1 MSAAISVVAEVA
13 RRLVGETIDVGEA
26 VEQVKAEIK
35 DEAQAFE
42 ARIEARLRAAFEAVG
57 LLIAMDAAVDGA
69 ERVLDAFEPKGDIK
83 PLGLP
88 ITELGPG
95 EEFPVDTVVAEVPE
109 PEGSSE
115 R

>member
-1 MSAAISVVAEVA
+1 VSAAFSVVAEVA
-13 RRLVGETIDVGEA
+13 RRLVGGTIDVGDI

-35 DEAQAFE
+35 EDAQAFE
-42 ARIEARLRAAFEAVG
+42 DRVEAKLRAAFEAVG
-57 LLIAMDAAVDGA
+57 LLLAADAMVDGA

-109 PEGSSE
+109 PDQ
-115 R
+115 